1 MPWGRGAIRRKGW
14 HTHETEGELILA
26 RRWPARFDL
35 SVETRL
41 PPVGRKA
48 RLAHQVRQDLWRALQ
63 SLRGFSPCV
72 SVREVDGATLLRAG
86 GQLDTSAPRALA
98 EARLAAVLHDDD
110 NRRRWLRWS
119 R

>member
-1 MPWGRGAIRRKGW
+1 MRRRGW
-14 HTHETEGELILA
+14 HTQELQGELILA

-72 SVREVDGATLLRAG
+72 SVTEETGATVLRAG
-86 GQLDTSAPRALA
+86 GQLDGAAPRAQA
-98 EARLAAVLHDDD
+98 EARLTAVLEDPR
-110 NRRRWLRWS
+110 NRARWLRWA

>member
-1 MPWGRGAIRRKGW
+1 MRRKGW
-14 HTHETEGELILA
+14 HTHEIEGELILA

>member
-1 MPWGRGAIRRKGW
+1 MRRRGW
-14 HTHETEGELILA
+14 HMHETEGELILA

-41 PPVGRKA
+41 PPVGRRA

-72 SVREVDGATLLRAG
+72 SVRAVDGATLLRAG
-86 GQLDTSAPRALA
+86 GQLDAAAPCALA

-110 NRRRWLRWS
+110 TRRRWLRWS